1 MDRNFFLDAHDPPQ
15 FLMLG
20 QALNLYHDCLLHLLD
35 TMRPTSGRMTFSIW
49 MCWVRSCFE
58 GEKEKQREIIVEK
71 VSQCLVQG
79 EILEGDDYR
88 MIEQGE
94 RTEER

>member
-1 MDRNFFLDAHDPPQ
+1 M
-15 FLMLG
+15 
-20 QALNLYHDCLLHLLD
+20 
-35 TMRPTSGRMTFSIW
+35 W

-94 RTEER
+94 RTERKGEHVRECIFEKQKTFDWMSFRGAYRLWR